1 MYCFWHIPSV
11 DRLLT
16 ATEYRLLVEHSPVL
30 IWRAGIDA
38 KCGYFNE
45 TWLAFTGRT
54 LQQEMGDGWTE
65 GVHPD
70 DFDWCVALYLDHFGR
85 RVPFEME
92 YRLRRSDGEFRWIF
106 DRGVPFNDDTGAFAG
121 YIGSCVDVHAR
132 RIAQDAEAQQREE
145 KLALARD
152 FEKWI
157 LDIVAQEIGDPLHNV
172 ALSAQLMSRLSG
184 MDGPAWRQAHA
195 TVERVQH
202 VVGNLLDLSREREA
216 AGLSIDLRP
225 VDLRAMCQRIV
236 DQLRSI
242 TMDRHVAFECEGN
255 GVGTWD
261 ESRLV
266 RAISNLTS
274 NAVQHGT
281 PGSPVSVRLTGD
293 DQRVVV
299 EVENEGMIPP
309 DMLPRLF
316 EPFPSGRREGRA
328 GGGLGLGLFIARAI
342 AVEHGGALD
351 VHSADSRTTF
361 RLMLPRHSMTATV
374 A

>member
-1 MYCFWHIPSV
+1 V

-30 IWRAGIDA
+30 IWRSGIDA
-38 KCGYFNE
+38 RCDYFNG
-45 TWLAFTGRT
+45 TWLEFTGRT
-54 LQQEMGDGWTE
+54 MQQELGDGWTE

-70 DFDWCVALYLDHFGR
+70 DFDRCVAHYFHHFER
-85 RVPFEME
+85 REPFEME

-121 YIGSCVDVHAR
+121 YIGSCVDVHER
-132 RIAQDAEAQQREE
+132 RVAQDAEAQQREDQ
-145 KLALARD
+145 LALARE

-157 LDIVAQEIGDPLHNV
+157 LDVVAQEIGDPLHNV
-172 ALSAQLMSRLSG
+172 ALSAQLMARVSR

-202 VVGNLLDLSREREA
+202 VVGNLLDLSRKREP
-216 AGLSIDLRP
+216 AGMSVDLRP
-225 VDLRAMCQRIV
+225 TDLQAMCQRIV

-242 TMDRHVAFECEGN
+242 TMDRHVAFDCEGD
-255 GVGTWD
+255 GKGTWD
-261 ESRLV
+261 EARLV

-281 PGSPVSVRLTGD
+281 PGSLVSVRLAGD
-293 DQRVVV
+293 EQRVVV
-299 EVENEGMIPP
+299 EVQNEGTIPP
-309 DMLPRLF
+309 DVWPRLF
-316 EPFPSGRREGRA
+316 EPFPLARHQGRVA
-328 GGGLGLGLFIARAI
+328 GGLGLGLFIARAI
-342 AVEHGGALD
+342 AVAHGGELQ
-351 VHSADSRTTF
+351 VQCADDRTTF
-361 RLMLPRHSMTATV
+361 RLVLPRHPVTATV